1 MHIFQAAGSQR
12 GRAADPLLQPQVCV
26 CGSLQHRH
34 SASHKHSQ
42 DNAGESN
49 QGQLNSIIPIINTL
63 HFPSPHYLL
72 LHKCVIF
79 NKRKEKEK
87 SKIYFCR

>member
-1 MHIFQAAGSQR
+1 MHIFQAAGSQC

-49 QGQLNSIIPIINTL
+49 QGQLNSIIAIIINT
-63 HFPSPHYLL
+63 YTTCLL
-72 LHKCVIF
+72 LTICC
-79 NKRKEKEK
+79 
-87 SKIYFCR
+87 S